1 MNICMHHRIY
11 DLVVEL
17 CTYIVH
23 TRVSLV
29 GKVVSDTQPRLM
41 CKLVDDLVPLVM
53 GMVIPIQLTQTQ
65 LKCLEGRTDPH

>member
-1 MNICMHHRIY
+1 MHHRIY

-29 GKVVSDTQPRLM
+29 SKVVSDTQSRLM

>member
-1 MNICMHHRIY
+1 MHHRIY